1 MDKKILIVDDLHP
14 ILLDLLKSYFVL
26 DYRPTIGLEEAASII
41 MDYNGLIIRSKFNV
55 SHEFLEKAQNLE
67 FIARAGA
74 GIDNIDEKAIIKT
87 RVKILNAPEANRDAV
102 AEHAL
107 GLLLSLLNNINTSN
121 TQVKDG
127 KWIREGNRGYELNN
141 KTVGIIGYG
150 NTGSSF
156 AKLLRDFNVKILAHD
171 KYKTKFGNGYV
182 NESSLQEL
190 LKESDIISLHI
201 PLTEETKYYA
211 DNNFFSSLD
220 KPIWFLNT
228 SRGKIVNISALLKA
242 MKAKKI
248 LGAALDVLEQEP
260 PRDADWFNDL
270 VNNDKVLLTPH
281 IAGWTYESYK
291 KISIVLAN
299 KIKELYGL

>member
-87 RVKILNAPEANRDAV
+87 RVKILNASEANRDAV